1 MCHTAY
7 IISTCEDDA
16 NTCNI
21 KYLLNDVVEE
31 EPNYSC
37 KLIVTEHSISMVLLS
52 RVNSW
57 LC

>member
-52 RVNSW
+52 RVNS
-57 LC
+57 